1 MLSGKHA
8 WVGED
13 VVTFIGAPVGADVVG
28 TWVGESVGLDVVGTE
43 VGMGVGELVG
53 GIDGLVVGE
62 RLLSS
67 EGFIDGW
74 LDGLEDNDGI

>member
-1 MLSGKHA
+1 MFFGKHS

-13 VVTFIGAPVGADVVG
+13 VGNFVGAPVG
-28 TWVGESVGLDVVGTE
+28 TWVGGSVGLDVVGTE

-53 GIDGLVVGE
+53 GVDGLDVGE

-67 EGFIDGW
+67 EGFIDVW